1 MKYKMLLA
9 SIACIACSALP
20 ALALA
25 APPPAVSAKPAK
37 SATVAPGKP
46 AEGTFHRIE
55 LSAGPGKALPYTIEV
70 PMGWEPRQVA
80 GFPGLWVGPADAKP
94 PEDPRLIWVRGSM
107 VELAEPDKVVAN
119 IKANDATDAKWSAP
133 RVEVKEVGGV
143 RGVLVQMNTGEG
155 DKARSSLTL
164 KLPLAKV
171 SLDIVTSATQ
181 AEFPQRMPLYERIL
195 LSTRPASTPAT
206 K

>member
-1 MKYKMLLA
+1 MKLKTLLL
-9 SIACIACSALP
+9 STACLALP

-25 APPPAVSAKPAK
+25 APPSSATAAAAPAK
-37 SATVAPGKP
+37 

-55 LSAGPGKALPYTIEV
+55 LSAGAGKSLPYSLEV
-70 PMGWEPRQVA
+70 PTGWEARQVA
-80 GFPGLWVGPADAKP
+80 GFPGLWIGPTDAKP
-94 PEDPRLIWVRGSM
+94 PEDPRLVWVRGSM
-107 VELAEPDKVVAN
+107 VALDEPDKVVAN
-119 IKANDATDAKWSAP
+119 IRANDAADAKWSAP

-171 SLDIVTSATQ
+171 SLDIVTSATP
-181 AEFPQRMPLYERIL
+181 AEFPQRLPLYERIL
-195 LSTRPASTPAT
+195 LSARPAAAPAT

>member
-1 MKYKMLLA
+1 MKFKTLLI
-9 SIACIACSALP
+9 SMACAALP

-25 APPPAVSAKPAK
+25 AAPPATAKK

-55 LSAGPGKALPYTIEV
+55 LSAGPGKSLPYTIEV

-107 VELAEPDKVVAN
+107 VELADPDKVVAN
-119 IKANDATDAKWSAP
+119 IKVNDAHDPKWSAP
-133 RVEVKEVGGV
+133 RVEVKDVGGV
-143 RGVLVQMNTGEG
+143 RGVLVQMNSGEG

-164 KLPLAKV
+164 KLPLDKV
-171 SLDIVTSATQ
+171 SVDLVTSATP
-181 AEFPQRMPLYERIL
+181 AEFLQRAALYERIL
-195 LSTRPASTPAT
+195 LSTRPAAAPPA

>member
-1 MKYKMLLA
+1 MKFKTLLI
-9 SIACIACSALP
+9 SMACVALP
-20 ALALA
+20 ALTLAA
-25 APPPAVSAKPAK
+25 APPVKT
-37 SATVAPGKP
+37 ATVAPGKP

-55 LSAGPGKALPYTIEV
+55 LSAGPGKSLPYTIEV

-119 IKANDATDAKWSAP
+119 IKANDAADAKWSAP

-143 RGVLVQMNTGEG
+143 RGVLVQMSTGEG
-155 DKARSSLTL
+155 DKARTSLTL

-171 SLDIVTSATQ
+171 SVDLVASATR
-181 AEFPQRMPLYERIL
+181 AEFPQQEPLFERIL
-195 LSTRPASTPAT
+195 LSTRPASTPAA

>member
-1 MKYKMLLA
+1 MKFKTLLV
-9 SIACIACSALP
+9 SIACSALP

-25 APPPAVSAKPAK
+25 AAPPATSATSTK

-55 LSAGPGKALPYTIEV
+55 LSAGPGKVLPYTIEV

-80 GFPGLWVGPADAKP
+80 GLPGLWVGPADAKP

-119 IKANDATDAKWSAP
+119 IKASDAADAKWSP

-143 RGVLVQMNTGEG
+143 RGVLVQRNIGEG

-171 SLDIVTSATQ
+171 SLDIVASATQ
-181 AEFPQRMPLYERIL
+181 AEFPQRLPLYERIL
-195 LSTRPASTPAT
+195 LSTRPAAAPAA

>member
-1 MKYKMLLA
+1 MKLKPVLISM
-9 SIACIACSALP
+9 ACAALP

-25 APPPAVSAKPAK
+25 APPAAK

-55 LSAGPGKALPYTIEV
+55 LSAGPGKTLPYTLEV

-80 GFPGLWVGPADAKP
+80 GFPGLWIGPADAKP
-94 PEDPRLIWVRGSM
+94 PEDPRLVWVRGSM

-119 IKANDATDAKWSAP
+119 IKSNDAHDAKWSAP

-171 SLDIVTSATQ
+171 SVDIVTSATQ
-181 AEFPQRMPLYERIL
+181 AEFPQRASLFERIL
-195 LSTRPASTPAT
+195 LSARPAAAPAA